1 VISGKL
7 VDRIL
12 GLIEGAI
19 GRVKAVEAFR
29 ELDRERLA
37 EIENRLAAIDGGQDA
52 GQSIDRAR
60 TAVLMRGG
68 EHAAVILRGDHLD
81 TRGGARGR

>member
-1 VISGKL
+1 MISGKL

-52 GQSIDRAR
+52 G
-60 TAVLMRGG
+60 
-68 EHAAVILRGDHLD
+68 
-81 TRGGARGR
+81 RGRWAY